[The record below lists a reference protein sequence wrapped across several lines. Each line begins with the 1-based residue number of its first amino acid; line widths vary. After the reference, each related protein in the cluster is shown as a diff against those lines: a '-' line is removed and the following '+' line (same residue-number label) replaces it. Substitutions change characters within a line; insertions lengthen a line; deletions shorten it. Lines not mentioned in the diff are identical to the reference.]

1 MFRFDVVMMISYKI
15 DTDNSGNFFH
25 VAGIV
30 VC

>member
-1 MFRFDVVMMISYKI
+1 MMISYKI
-15 DTDNSGNFFH
+15 DTDSSGNFFH